1 MTIIKKT
8 KDLWVNKKKIL
19 TDKEIISNLF
29 EGFRVFKKE
38 TSKIISDLR
47 KEVSEL
53 KEKLSKYENPKN
65 SKNSNTP
72 SSQDSK
78 QKDKKS

>member
-1 MTIIKKT
+1 M
-8 KDLWVNKKKIL
+8 

-72 SSQDSK
+72 SSQDSNRK
-78 QKDKKS
+78 TRSLRKKLNKKV